1 MNGVCSIHSLAP
13 PPSRGFSLQV
23 PENMRQC
30 DLKTKRNRPAFPP
43 PYRPPALGGGCRQRF
58 EVGRIQRGRT
68 LEDQMITK
76 RGLYSGVAAIACA
89 LAVAPVSVGAQQNT
103 PAVSIG
109 ATDIGG
115 VVRGPNGPE
124 AGVWVIA
131 ETTDLPTRMI
141 KTVVTDDQGR
151 YVIPDLPKASYVVWS
166 RGYGLVDSAKTTS
179 EPGKI
184 VNITAVPAPNAAAAA
199 EYYPAIYWYAML
211 DIPGKS
217 MFPGTGTG
225 SNGNGIAAGMKTQEQ
240 FLDQIKTNGCY
251 TCHQLGNKATRTIP
265 PTLGTFKNSVEAWE
279 RRIQSGQA
287 MLQMAAAIGRQGTTS
302 LANLAKWTDRI
313 AAGELPFAKPDRP
326 QGVERNVVITQW
338 DWADPK
344 VYLHDQVSTDKRKPT
359 VNPYGKS
366 YGSTEE
372 SAEYFPV
379 LDPQTN
385 TATKVKMPV
394 RDADIES
401 TKTNTMAPSP
411 YWGDEAIWD
420 SRTSMHNPMMDERGD
435 VWFTSRVGKPDNPA
449 FCQQGS
455 SHPSAQVFPI
465 KASTRHLSYY
475 NPKTGDTKL
484 IRTCFNTHHL
494 VFEETGDEAKAQG
507 WTPAVIDTNGNG
519 KRDDFVEPN
528 QPVDPT
534 KDKRINAA
542 FYGIGVNPADG
553 TIWGS
558 VLGFPGSVL
567 RLDPGPDPSK
577 TALAEI
583 YEVPA
588 PGYGPRG
595 FDIDRNGV
603 AYVPL
608 SSGHMGAF
616 DRRKCKGPLNG
627 PQAAEGKLCPE
638 GWTLIP
644 FPGPQFRNVAESGSA
659 EASYFTFVDQFNTSG
674 LGTNVPMATGDANES
689 LMALVDGKWVN
700 MVVPYPLG
708 FYAKWMDG
716 RIDDPNAG
724 WKGRGLWTTNGNR
737 TPFHMETGKGTLPKV
752 VKFQVRP
759 DPLAH

>member
-1 MNGVCSIHSLAP
+1 VESGV
-13 PPSRGFSLQV
+13 
-23 PENMRQC
+23 
-30 DLKTKRNRPAFPP
+30 
-43 PYRPPALGGGCRQRF
+43 
-58 EVGRIQRGRT
+58 
-68 LEDQMITK
+68 LEDGCLIETGTALELIESGFRREHMEEHMTTK
-76 RGLYSGVAAIACA
+76 SGLYMGAAAIALA
-89 LAVAPVSVGAQQNT
+89 LAFGAAPTFVSAQQAA
-103 PAVSIG
+103 PAVSVG

-131 ETTDLPTRMI
+131 ETNELPTRMS

-151 YVIPDLPKASYVVWS
+151 YLIPDLPKANYVVWA
-166 RGYGLVDSAKTTS
+166 RGYGLVDSAKATS

-184 VNITAVPAPNAAAAA
+184 VNITAATAPNAAAAA

-211 DIPGKS
+211 DIPDKS

-225 SNGNGIAAGMKTQEQ
+225 ANGNGIAAGMKTQEH

-251 TCHQLGNKATRTIP
+251 TCHQLGNKATRTIS

-287 MLQMAAAIGRQGTTS
+287 MIQMAAAIGRQGTTS
-302 LANLAKWTDRI
+302 LANLAKWTDRV
-313 AAGELPFAKPDRP
+313 AAGELPFAKPERP
-326 QGVERNVVITQW
+326 QGIERNVVITQW

-359 VNPYGKS
+359 VNAYGKS

-394 RDADIES
+394 RDADMES
-401 TKTNTMAPSP
+401 TKTNTMAASP
-411 YWGDEAIWD
+411 YWGEEAIWD
-420 SRTSMHNPMMDERGD
+420 ARTSMHNPMMDERGD
-435 VWFTSRVGKPDNPA
+435 VWITSRVGKPANPA
-449 FCQQGS
+449 FCQAGS
-455 SHPSAQVFPI
+455 THPSAQVFPI
-465 KASTRHLSYY
+465 KESTRHLAYY

-494 VFEETGDEAKAQG
+494 VFAEDANNTLWTSAGGPAQGAIGWLNRKVYEETGDEAKAQG
-507 WTPAVIDTNGNG
+507 WTPAIIDTNGNG
-519 KRDDFVEPN
+519 KRDDYVEPN

-558 VLGFPGSVL
+558 VLGFPGSIL

-638 GWTLIP
+638 GWTLTP

-700 MVVPYPLG
+700 MRVPYPLG

-737 TPFHMETGKGTLPKV
+737 TPFHMETGKGTTPKV

-759 DPLAH
+759 NPLAN

>member
-1 MNGVCSIHSLAP
+1 LNDQSFDRIH
-13 PPSRGFSLQV
+13 
-23 PENMRQC
+23 
-30 DLKTKRNRPAFPP
+30 RN
-43 PYRPPALGGGCRQRF
+43 
-58 EVGRIQRGRT
+58 IQYEEEHMT
-68 LEDQMITK
+68 TK
-76 RGLYSGVAAIACA
+76 RGLYSGAAAIALTLA
-89 LAVAPVSVGAQQNT
+89 LGIAPTSVSAQQSA

-115 VVRGPNGPE
+115 MVLGPNGPE

-131 ETTDLPTRMI
+131 ETTELPTKMS

-151 YVIPDLPKASYVVWS
+151 YVIPDLPKANYIVWA

-211 DIPGKS
+211 DIPTNS

-225 SNGNGIAAGMKTQEQ
+225 ANGNGIATGMKTQEQ

-251 TCHQLGNKATRTIP
+251 TCHQLGNKATRTIS

-287 MLQMAAAIGRQGTTS
+287 MIQMAAAIGRQGTTS

-313 AAGELPFAKPDRP
+313 AAGELPFAKPERP
-326 QGVERNVVITQW
+326 QGIERNVVITQW

-359 VNPYGKS
+359 VNAYGKS

-394 RDADIES
+394 RDADMES

-411 YWGDEAIWD
+411 YWGEEAIWD
-420 SRTSMHNPMMDERGD
+420 ARTSMHNPMMDERGD
-435 VWFTSRVGKPDNPA
+435 VWITSRVGKPANPA
-449 FCQQGS
+449 FCQAGS
-455 SHPSAQVFPI
+455 THPSAQVFPI
-465 KASTRHLSYY
+465 KESTRHLAYY

-494 VFEETGDEAKAQG
+494 VFAEDANNTLWTSAGGPAQGAIGWLNRKVYEETGDEAKAQG

-519 KRDDFVEPN
+519 KRDDYVEPN

-558 VLGFPGSVL
+558 VLGFPGSIM
-567 RLDPGPDPSK
+567 RIDPGSDPSK

-583 YEVPA
+583 YQVPA

-638 GWTLIP
+638 GWTLTP
-644 FPGPQFRNVAESGSA
+644 FPGPQFKNVAESGSA

-674 LGTNVPMATGDANES
+674 LGANTPMATGDANES

-700 MVVPYPLG
+700 MRVPYPLG

-737 TPFHMETGKGTLPKV
+737 TPFHMETGKGTTPKV

-759 DPLAH
+759 DPLAR

>member
-1 MNGVCSIHSLAP
+1 M
-13 PPSRGFSLQV
+13 
-23 PENMRQC
+23 
-30 DLKTKRNRPAFPP
+30 T
-43 PYRPPALGGGCRQRF
+43 
-58 EVGRIQRGRT
+58 
-68 LEDQMITK
+68 TK
-76 RGLYSGVAAIACA
+76 RGLYLSAAA
-89 LAVAPVSVGAQQNT
+89 LALALALGTAPTSVSAQQSA

-131 ETTDLPTRMI
+131 ETTDLPTRMS

-151 YVIPDLPKASYVVWS
+151 YVIPDLPKANYVVWA

-313 AAGELPFAKPDRP
+313 AAGELPFAKPERP
-326 QGVERNVVITQW
+326 QGVERNVVIIQW

-359 VNPYGKS
+359 VNAYGKS

-372 SAEYFPV
+372 SSEYFPV

-385 TATKVKMPV
+385 TATKVMMPV
-394 RDADIES
+394 RDADMES
-401 TKTNTMAPSP
+401 TKTNTMAASP
-411 YWGDEAIWD
+411 YWGEEAIWD
-420 SRTSMHNPMMDERGD
+420 ARTSMHNPMMDERGD
-435 VWFTSRVGKPDNPA
+435 VWITSRVGKPDNPA
-449 FCQQGS
+449 FCQAGS

-465 KASTRHLSYY
+465 KASTRHLAYY

-494 VFEETGDEAKAQG
+494 VFAEDANNTLWTSAGGPAQGAIGWLNRKVYEETGDEAKAQG
-507 WTPAVIDTNGNG
+507 WTPAIIDTNGNG
-519 KRDDFVEPN
+519 KRDDYVEPN

-542 FYGIGVNPADG
+542 FYGVGVNPADG

-558 VLGFPGSVL
+558 VLGFPGSIL

-638 GWTLIP
+638 GWTLTP
-644 FPGPQFRNVAESGSA
+644 FPGPQFKNVAESGSA

-700 MVVPYPLG
+700 MRVPYPLG

>member
-1 MNGVCSIHSLAP
+1 M
-13 PPSRGFSLQV
+13 
-23 PENMRQC
+23 
-30 DLKTKRNRPAFPP
+30 KTMHK
-43 PYRPPALGGGCRQRF
+43 
-58 EVGRIQRGRT
+58 
-68 LEDQMITK
+68 
-76 RGLYSGVAAIACA
+76 LYLGVAAVAIG
-89 LAVAPVSVGAQQNT
+89 LAFGVAPTPLMAQQSA

-124 AGVWVIA
+124 VGVWVIA
-131 ETTDLPTRMI
+131 ETTDLPTKMS

-151 YVIPDLPKASYVVWS
+151 YVIPDLPKANYVVWA
-166 RGYGLVDSAKTTS
+166 RGYGLVDSAKTQS

-184 VNITAVPAPNAAAAA
+184 VNITAVAAPNAAAAA
-199 EYYPAIYWYAML
+199 EYYPAIYWYAMI
-211 DIPGKS
+211 DIPGKN

-225 SNGNGIAAGMKTQEQ
+225 SNGNGIAAAMKTQEQ
-240 FLDQIKTNGCY
+240 WLDQIKTNGCY
-251 TCHQLGNKATRTIP
+251 TCHQLGNKATRTISP
-265 PTLGTFKNSVEAWE
+265 ALGTFKNSVEAWE

-287 MLQMAAAIGRQGTTS
+287 MVQMAAAIGREGPKFTI
-302 LANLAKWTDRI
+302 ANFANWTDRI
-313 AAGELPFAKPDRP
+313 AAGELPFAKPERP

-359 VNPYGKS
+359 VNAYGKS

-379 LDPQTN
+379 FDPKTN
-385 TATKVKMPV
+385 RATVVKMPV
-394 RDADIES
+394 RDADMES
-401 TKTNTMAPSP
+401 SKSNTMAPSV
-411 YWGDEAIWD
+411 YWGEEAIWD
-420 SRTSMHNPMMDERGD
+420 ARTSMHNPMMDERGD
-435 VWFTSRVGKPDNPA
+435 VWFTSRVGKPANPT
-449 FCQQGS
+449 FCQAGS
-455 SHPSAQVFPI
+455 THPSAQAFPI
-465 KASTRHLSYY
+465 KESTRHLSYY
-475 NPKTGDTKL
+475 NPKTGETKL

-494 VFEETGDEAKAQG
+494 VFAEDANNTLWTSAGGPAQGAIGWLNRKVYEETGDEAKAQG
-507 WTPAVIDTNGNG
+507 WTPAIVDTNGNG
-519 KRDDFVEPN
+519 KRDDYVEPN
-528 QPVDPT
+528 QPVDPS

-558 VLGFPGSVL
+558 VLGFPGSIL

-608 SSGHMGAF
+608 SSGHMGQF

-627 PQAAEGKLCPE
+627 PGAAEGRLCPE

-644 FPGPQFRNVAESGSA
+644 FPGPQFKNLAESGSA
-659 EASYFTFVDQFNTSG
+659 EASYFTWVDQFDTAG
-674 LGTNVPMATGDANES
+674 LGTNVAMATGNANES
-689 LMALVDGKWVN
+689 LMAYVDGKWIN
-700 MVVPYPLG
+700 MRVPYPLG

-716 RIDDPNAG
+716 RIDDPNTG
-724 WKGRGLWTTNGNR
+724 WKGRGVWTTDGNR
-737 TPFHMETGKGTLPKV
+737 TPFHRETGKGTLPKV
-752 VKFQVRP
+752 VKFQIRP
-759 DPLAH
+759 DPLAR

>member
-1 MNGVCSIHSLAP
+1 MQHM
-13 PPSRGFSLQV
+13 
-23 PENMRQC
+23 EEHMT
-30 DLKTKRNRPAFPP
+30 TKS
-43 PYRPPALGGGCRQRF
+43 
-58 EVGRIQRGRT
+58 
-68 LEDQMITK
+68 
-76 RGLYSGVAAIACA
+76 GLYMGAAAIALA
-89 LAVAPVSVGAQQNT
+89 LALGAAPISVSAQQT
-103 PAVSIG
+103 APAINVG

-131 ETTDLPTRMI
+131 ETTELPTRMS

-151 YVIPDLPKASYVVWS
+151 YLIPDLPKANYVVWA
-166 RGYGLVDSAKTTS
+166 RGYGLVDSAKVTS
-179 EPGKI
+179 EPGKV
-184 VNITAVPAPNAAAAA
+184 VNITAALAPNAAAAA

-211 DIPGKS
+211 DIPDKS

-225 SNGNGIAAGMKTQEQ
+225 SNGNGIAAGMKTQEH

-251 TCHQLGNKATRTIP
+251 TCHQLGNKATRTIS

-287 MLQMAAAIGRQGTTS
+287 MIQMAAAIGRQGTTS

-313 AAGELPFAKPDRP
+313 AAGELPFAKPERP

-359 VNPYGKS
+359 VNAYGKS

-394 RDADIES
+394 RDADMES
-401 TKTNTMAPSP
+401 TKTNTMAASP
-411 YWGDEAIWD
+411 YWGEEAIWD
-420 SRTSMHNPMMDERGD
+420 ARTSMHNPMMDERGD
-435 VWFTSRVGKPDNPA
+435 VWITSRVGKPANPA
-449 FCQQGS
+449 FCQAGS
-455 SHPSAQVFPI
+455 MHPSAQVFPI
-465 KASTRHLSYY
+465 KESTRHLAYY

-494 VFEETGDEAKAQG
+494 VFAEDTKNTLWTSAGGPAQGAIGWLNRKVYEETGDEAKAQG
-507 WTPAVIDTNGNG
+507 WTPAIIDTNGNG
-519 KRDDFVEPN
+519 KRDDYVEPN

-558 VLGFPGSVL
+558 VLGFPGSIL
-567 RLDPGPDPSK
+567 RLDPGSDPSK

-638 GWTLIP
+638 GWTLTP

-689 LMALVDGKWVN
+689 LMALVDGKWIN
-700 MVVPYPLG
+700 MRVPYPLG

-737 TPFHMETGKGTLPKV
+737 TPFHMETGKGTTPKV

-759 DPLAH
+759 DPLAN

>member
-1 MNGVCSIHSLAP
+1 
-13 PPSRGFSLQV
+13 
-23 PENMRQC
+23 
-30 DLKTKRNRPAFPP
+30 
-43 PYRPPALGGGCRQRF
+43 
-58 EVGRIQRGRT
+58 
-68 LEDQMITK
+68 
-76 RGLYSGVAAIACA
+76 
-89 LAVAPVSVGAQQNT
+89 
-103 PAVSIG
+103 VSIG

-115 VVRGPNGPE
+115 MVLGPNGPE

-131 ETTDLPTRMI
+131 ETTELPTKMS

-151 YVIPDLPKASYVVWS
+151 YVIPDLPKANYIVWA

-211 DIPGKS
+211 DIPTNS

-225 SNGNGIAAGMKTQEQ
+225 ANGNGIATGMKTQEQ

-251 TCHQLGNKATRTIP
+251 TCHQLGNKATRTISP
-265 PTLGTFKNSVEAWE
+265 MLGTFKNSVEAWE

-287 MLQMAAAIGRQGTTS
+287 MIQMAAAIGRQGTTS

-313 AAGELPFAKPDRP
+313 AAGELPFAKPERP
-326 QGVERNVVITQW
+326 QGIERNVVITQW

-359 VNPYGKS
+359 VNAYGKS

-394 RDADIES
+394 RDADMES

-411 YWGDEAIWD
+411 YWGEEAIWD
-420 SRTSMHNPMMDERGD
+420 ARTSMHNPMMDERGD
-435 VWFTSRVGKPDNPA
+435 VWITSRVGKPANPA
-449 FCQQGS
+449 FCQAGS
-455 SHPSAQVFPI
+455 THPSAQVFPI
-465 KASTRHLSYY
+465 KESTRHLAYY

-494 VFEETGDEAKAQG
+494 VFAEDANNTLWTSAGGPAQGAIGWLNRKVYEETGDEAKAQG

-519 KRDDFVEPN
+519 KRDDYVEPN

-558 VLGFPGSVL
+558 VLGFPGSIM
-567 RLDPGPDPSK
+567 RIDPGSDPSK

-583 YEVPA
+583 YQVPA

-638 GWTLIP
+638 GWTLTP
-644 FPGPQFRNVAESGSA
+644 FPGPQFKNVAESGSA

-674 LGTNVPMATGDANES
+674 LGANTPMATGDANES
-689 LMALVDGKWVN
+689 LMALVDGKWIN
-700 MVVPYPLG
+700 MRVPYPLG

-737 TPFHMETGKGTLPKV
+737 TPFHMETGKGTTPKV

-759 DPLAH
+759 DPLAR

>member
-1 MNGVCSIHSLAP
+1 
-13 PPSRGFSLQV
+13 
-23 PENMRQC
+23 
-30 DLKTKRNRPAFPP
+30 
-43 PYRPPALGGGCRQRF
+43 
-58 EVGRIQRGRT
+58 
-68 LEDQMITK
+68 
-76 RGLYSGVAAIACA
+76 
-89 LAVAPVSVGAQQNT
+89 
-103 PAVSIG
+103 
-109 ATDIGG
+109 
-115 VVRGPNGPE
+115 
-124 AGVWVIA
+124 
-131 ETTDLPTRMI
+131 
-141 KTVVTDDQGR
+141 
-151 YVIPDLPKASYVVWS
+151 
-166 RGYGLVDSAKTTS
+166 
-179 EPGKI
+179 
-184 VNITAVPAPNAAAAA
+184 
-199 EYYPAIYWYAML
+199 
-211 DIPGKS
+211 
-217 MFPGTGTG
+217 
-225 SNGNGIAAGMKTQEQ
+225 MKTQEH

-251 TCHQLGNKATRTIP
+251 TCHQLGNKATRTIS

-287 MLQMAAAIGRQGTTS
+287 MIQMAAAIGRQGTTS

-313 AAGELPFAKPDRP
+313 AAGELPFAKPERP

-359 VNPYGKS
+359 VNAYGKS

-394 RDADIES
+394 RDADMES
-401 TKTNTMAPSP
+401 TKTNTMAASP
-411 YWGDEAIWD
+411 YWGEEAIWD
-420 SRTSMHNPMMDERGD
+420 ARTSMHNPMMDERGD
-435 VWFTSRVGKPDNPA
+435 VWITSRVGKPANPA
-449 FCQQGS
+449 FCQAGS
-455 SHPSAQVFPI
+455 THPSAQVFPI
-465 KASTRHLSYY
+465 KESTRHLAYY

-494 VFEETGDEAKAQG
+494 VFAEDTNNTLWTSAGGPAQGAIGWLNRKVYEETGDEAKAQG
-507 WTPAVIDTNGNG
+507 WTPAIIDTNGNG
-519 KRDDFVEPN
+519 KRDDYVEPN

-558 VLGFPGSVL
+558 VLGFPGSIL
-567 RLDPGPDPSK
+567 RLDPGSDPSK

-627 PQAAEGKLCPE
+627 SQAAEGKLCPE
-638 GWTLIP
+638 GWTLTP

-689 LMALVDGKWVN
+689 LMALVDGKWIN
-700 MVVPYPLG
+700 MRVPYPLG

-737 TPFHMETGKGTLPKV
+737 TPFHMETGKGTTPKV

-759 DPLAH
+759 DPLAN